1 MKTFIILL
9 LKNIGAAFLTKKMSI
24 WGLKLLTSFT
34 SNKIDDNVVVFVE
47 AAANNDEQAMKE
59 ALEILV
65 EIARE
70 KYKK

>member
-34 SNKIDDNVVVFVE
+34 SNKIDDNVVIFVE
-47 AAANNDEQAMKE
+47 AAANNDEKAMKE

-65 EIARE
+65 EIARQ